1 MGDLKIRQRVRADV
15 KKKKNNP
22 KNEGKD
28 VLINLLWVR
37 GGV

>member
-15 KKKKNNP
+15 KKKTNK

-28 VLINLLWVR
+28 VLINLPWVR